1 MQKKIETYNG
11 KINLDFDNPIVYGVK
26 KINDRKINEKI
37 IPTLM
42 YITGIKVK
50 NKRNEQF
57 NYEKDY
63 SEKPIFI
70 FEYPE
75 KPTSDNIVSNKE
87 IVFELKFDDKEYDK
101 NIQINMDFN
110 RNTFSYV
117 FELDDKNIFME
128 NDLSIEL
135 SIKMEIYREMKKEKE
150 LILS

>member
-37 IPTLM
+37 IPTLI
-42 YITGIKVK
+42 YITGIKVR
-50 NKRNEQF
+50 NKSNEQF

-75 KPTSDNIVSNKE
+75 KPTSDNIVSDKE
-87 IVFELKFDDKEYDK
+87 IVFELKFDNKEYDK

-135 SIKMEIYREMKKEKE
+135 SIKMEIYREMEKE